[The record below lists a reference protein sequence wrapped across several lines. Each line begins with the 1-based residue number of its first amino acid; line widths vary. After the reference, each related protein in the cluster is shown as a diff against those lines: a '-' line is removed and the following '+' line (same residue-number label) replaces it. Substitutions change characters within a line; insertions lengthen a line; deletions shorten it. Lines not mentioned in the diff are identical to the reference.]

1 MQFPDGGELVEQSK
15 PTVFVVDDDEE
26 VRSALKLLFESVGLP
41 VICYPSALDYLDQFD
56 ESLPGCLV
64 VDVRMPGMSGLD
76 MQEKLAE
83 YPIHPPVIIITGHGD
98 VPMAVRAVQAGA
110 VNFIEKP
117 FRDQILLDSVHR
129 AIEMDAERRGEA
141 SRLFEIREHLDQL
154 TPREREVLDLVIGGM
169 RNKNISEQ
177 LGITL
182 STVEAHRSRV
192 MEKMQA
198 DSLSHLMRMMLT
210 LEKD

>member
-1 MQFPDGGELVEQSK
+1 MEQTT
-15 PTVFVVDDDEE
+15 PTVFVVDDDVE
-26 VRSALKLLFESVGLP
+26 VRNALKLLLESVGLP
-41 VICYPSALDYLDQFD
+41 VICFASAVEYLEAFD

-64 VDVRMPGMSGLD
+64 VDIRMPGMSGLD
-76 MQEKLAE
+76 MQEKLAD

-110 VNFIEKP
+110 VDFIEKP

-141 SRLFEIREHLDQL
+141 SRKSEIRDHLDQL
-154 TPREREVLDLVIGGM
+154 TPREREVLDLVISGM

-210 LEKD
+210 LEQD

>member
-1 MQFPDGGELVEQSK
+1 MRFLDGGELVEQSK
-15 PTVFVVDDDEE
+15 PTVFVIDDDEE
-26 VRSALKLLFESVGLP
+26 VRSALELLFESVGLP
-41 VICYPSALDYLDQFD
+41 VICYPSAVDYLHKFD

-76 MQEKLAE
+76 MQEKLAD

-129 AIEMDAERRGEA
+129 AIEMDAARRGEA
-141 SRLFEIREHLDQL
+141 SRLSEIREHLDQL
-154 TPREREVLDLVIGGM
+154 TPREREVLDLVISGM
-169 RNKNISEQ
+169 RNKNISQQ

>member
-1 MQFPDGGELVEQSK
+1 MEPSK

-41 VICYPSALDYLDQFD
+41 VICYPSALAYLEQFN

-64 VDVRMPGMSGLD
+64 VDIRMPGMSGLD

-83 YPIHPPVIIITGHGD
+83 RPIHPPVIIITGHGD

-141 SRLFEIREHLDQL
+141 SRLTEIREHLDQL
-154 TPREREVLDLVIGGM
+154 TPREREVLDLVISGM
-169 RNKNISEQ
+169 RNKNISQ
-177 LGITL
+177 QMGITL

>member
-1 MQFPDGGELVEQSK
+1 MDQIT
-15 PTVFVVDDDEE
+15 PTVYVVDDDEE

-41 VICYPSALDYLDQFD
+41 VICFASALEYLDRFD

-64 VDVRMPGMSGLD
+64 VDIRMPGMSGLD
-76 MQEKLAE
+76 MQEKLNE
-83 YPIHPPVIIITGHGD
+83 LPLHPPVIIITGHGD

-110 VNFIEKP
+110 VDFIEKP

-129 AIEMDAERRGEA
+129 AIEMDAEKRGEA
-141 SRLFEIREHLDQL
+141 SRLSEIRDHLNQL
-154 TPREREVLDLVIGGM
+154 TPREREVLDLVISGM

-210 LEKD
+210 LENE

>member
-1 MQFPDGGELVEQSK
+1 MDQTK
-15 PTVFVVDDDEE
+15 PTVFVVDDDAE
-26 VRSALKLLFESVGLP
+26 VRNALKLLLESVGLP
-41 VICYPSALDYLDQFD
+41 VICYGSALEYLGAFD

-64 VDVRMPGMSGLD
+64 VDIRMPGMSGLD
-76 MQEKLAE
+76 MQEKLAD

-110 VNFIEKP
+110 VDFIEKP
-117 FRDQILLDSVHR
+117 FRDQILLDSVNR
-129 AIEMDAERRGEA
+129 AIEMDAERRGKA
-141 SRLFEIREHLDQL
+141 SRQSEILEHFNQL
-154 TPREREVLDLVIGGM
+154 TPREREVLDLVVSGM

-210 LEKD
+210 LEQDYGKP